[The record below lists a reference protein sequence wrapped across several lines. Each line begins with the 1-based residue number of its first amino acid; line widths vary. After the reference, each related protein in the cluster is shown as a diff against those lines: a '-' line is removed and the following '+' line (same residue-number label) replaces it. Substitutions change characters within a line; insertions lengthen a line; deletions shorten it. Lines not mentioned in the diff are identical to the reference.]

1 MGIKTNFRN
10 SLIILFVF
18 LVQVIYGQVKYCEQ
32 YTHYCFVVTP
42 PGLNAALEESY
53 VNFRLEAPKEVG
65 WLGLGI
71 GEDMLSYLIVAW
83 HNDAENK
90 TIISQRKA
98 ESYVEPRPTEFQ
110 SDLILDQDN
119 SGIIGDNFVVNFK
132 RLRSVQ
138 SNTIRHKQPFVWAI
152 SYTNPSSSAFNAT
165 IEKHDWT
172 GLTTLRLTQSG
183 QTNGVLTTYDRYIIA
198 HSTLMFIAW
207 FIITPGSI
215 FVARFG
221 RNILPSSWFK
231 IHWIAQLFVA
241 TPLVIIGFIL
251 PIVAV
256 AGNVVFDE
264 THQIVGLTLFIGLFV
279 QLIIG
284 GVHHKLYDPS
294 RNYTPWWTHLHK
306 LFGKLL
312 FVLASF
318 QVPLGLALYKAN
330 PYYKYIFYAYFFVL
344 IIAYGVLS
352 FKLWK
357 KSGNVNKASGFKRMP
372 EVSDRP

>member
-53 VNFRLEAPKEVG
+53 VNFRLEAPKEV
-65 WLGLGI
+65 
-71 GEDMLSYLIVAW
+71 AW

-98 ESYVEPRPTEFQ
+98 ESYVEPSPTEFQ

-119 SGIIGDNFVVNFK
+119 SGIIGNNFVVNFK

-152 SYTNPSSSAFNAT
+152 SYTNPKSSAFNAT

-183 QTNGVLTTYDRYIIA
+183 QTDGVLTTYDRYIIA

-207 FIITPGSI
+207 FVITPGSI

-264 THQIVGLTLFIGLFV
+264 THQVFFYILTLG
-279 QLIIG
+279 QQAE
-284 GVHHKLYDPS
+284 
-294 RNYTPWWTHLHK
+294 TPRLE
-306 LFGKLL
+306 
-312 FVLASF
+312 
-318 QVPLGLALYKAN
+318 
-330 PYYKYIFYAYFFVL
+330 
-344 IIAYGVLS
+344 
-352 FKLWK
+352 K
-357 KSGNVNKASGFKRMP
+357 KI
-372 EVSDRP
+372 SD